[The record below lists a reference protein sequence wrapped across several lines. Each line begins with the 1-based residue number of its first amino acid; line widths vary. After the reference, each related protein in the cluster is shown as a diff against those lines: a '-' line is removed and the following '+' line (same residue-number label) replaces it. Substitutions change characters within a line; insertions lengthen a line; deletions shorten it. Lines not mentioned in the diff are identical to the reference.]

1 MLLRP
6 LGESFKGKNNHM
18 IPIKDT
24 IRSRTFPVVTWLI
37 IISNAL
43 IFFYELSLSQP
54 RLEAFIETFGLVPAA
69 IDWQNPFT
77 WYPFLT
83 HMFLHGG
90 WLHVIS
96 NLWILFIFGD
106 NVEDRIG
113 SGRFLMFYLLGG
125 IAAGLLQ
132 NYLSPDPRMPS
143 IGASGAIAAVLGA
156 YILFYPRARVITLIP
171 IMFIPWFVQLP
182 AFIFLGI
189 WFITQIY
196 SGVLALAGT
205 AGDWGGVAW
214 WAHVGGFVFGLLLA
228 NVFAVGRRPA
238 RWYPDEYYPY

>member
-1 MLLRP
+1 
-6 LGESFKGKNNHM
+6 M

-24 IRSRTFPVVTWLI
+24 IRSRTFPAVTWLLI
-37 IISNAL
+37 ILNAL
-43 IFFYELSLSQP
+43 IFLYEISLTSVN
-54 RLEAFIETFGLVPAA
+54 LEALIETFGLVPAFIQPA
-69 IDWQNPFT
+69 NPLT

-106 NVEDRIG
+106 NVEDRMG
-113 SGRFLMFYLLGG
+113 SGRFLFFYLLGG
-125 IAAGLLQ
+125 VAAGLLQ
-132 NYLSPDPRMPS
+132 NALSADSRIPS

-156 YILFYPRARVITLIP
+156 YILFFPRSRVITLIP
-171 IMFIPWFVQLP
+171 IVIIPWFVEIP
-182 AFIFLGI
+182 AVIFLGI

-228 NVFAVGRRPA
+228 RLFAAGRRLK